1 MYLIPFVHRSGTL
14 AGKTVHTVRILLEG
28 NRLWCEE
35 AMDAALEENGL
46 ILKTMDASSLPI
58 LTLEGKSCVLA
69 AIDVNKTDLSSMYS
83 AEELDSGDKETHRWC
98 TFHLVFQN
106 SAMWLPPPADL
117 VFPPL
122 SPPASQTLLQHILKA
137 CDVDSINGGHRSS

>member
-1 MYLIPFVHRSGTL
+1 MYLIPFVHRSSTL

-28 NRLWCEE
+28 DRLWHEE
-35 AMDAALEENGL
+35 AMEAALEENGL
-46 ILKTMDASSLPI
+46 VLKALESFPI

-69 AIDVNKTDLSSMYS
+69 AIDIEKTDLSSMYS
-83 AEELDSGDKETHRWC
+83 AEELDSADRETHRWC

-106 SAMWLPPPADL
+106 GALWLPPPADL
-117 VFPPL
+117 VFSPL

-137 CDVDSINGGHRSS
+137 CDVDYINGGRRSS